1 MRIQAITQG
10 LRTAAFAAV
19 AAIAV
24 SAPAHAY
31 GHGGGGFAVGHG
43 GVAHG
48 GVAHGGYGHGGYGY
62 GHGGYGYGHGYGYR
76 GGYWGHYGYGWRG
89 GWGWGG
95 CWGCGWWGWP
105 GYGLFL
111 ATLPLYY
118 TTLWWDGV
126 PYYYADNNYY
136 VWNNEANGYV
146 SVSPPAGLVSSSEPR
161 MLSPEGTTEGA
172 PPPAAGSPAGVP
184 ELFAYPKN
192 GQTAE
197 QQARDRQECGSWA
210 ATQSGA
216 TNRIENLRA
225 QSACLEAR
233 GYSVR

>member
-1 MRIQAITQG
+1 MRIQAITRG
-10 LRTAAFAAV
+10 FRVAALAAV
-19 AAIAV
+19 AAAAV
-24 SAPAHAY
+24 AMPAQANGVV
-31 GHGGGGFAVGHG
+31 GHGGGGGFGHG
-43 GVAHG
+43 GGGYAAHAGVGHSG
-48 GVAHGGYGHGGYGY
+48 GYGYHGGYGHYGY
-62 GHGGYGYGHGYGYR
+62 GHYGYGHGYYGR
-76 GGYWGHYGYGWRG
+76 YGYGRFG
-89 GWGWGG
+89 YGWGG

-126 PYYYADNNYY
+126 PYYYADNSYY
-136 VWNNEANGYV
+136 QWNGEAGGYV
-146 SVSPPAGLVSSSEPR
+146 AVTPPAGLVSSSEPGP
-161 MLSPEGTTEGA
+161 LPVTGA
-172 PPPAAGSPAGVP
+172 PAGGMPAGA

-197 QQARDRQECGSWA
+197 QQQRDKQECGSWA

-216 TNRIENLRA
+216 TNRSENLRA